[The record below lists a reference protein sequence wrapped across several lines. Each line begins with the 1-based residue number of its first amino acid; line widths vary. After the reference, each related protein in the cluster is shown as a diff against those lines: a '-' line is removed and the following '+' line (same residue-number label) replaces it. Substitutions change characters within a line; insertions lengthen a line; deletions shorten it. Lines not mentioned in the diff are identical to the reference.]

1 MEERKFVCKYCS
13 KRFPCGKSLGGH
25 IRIHMMNEHSLS
37 TATMPYSNT
46 NEFEYP
52 NRKRKRD
59 FMATTNNDSDFCYG
73 YGYGGGVKENPK
85 KTKSSKF
92 CKECG
97 KGFPSLKAL
106 CGHMACH
113 SEKERGTNNR
123 FQLESNSG
131 ISEKQKL
138 VLDSNSD
145 TETSVPV
152 RRSKRMRYKNFSS
165 NNSNPF
171 YCSSSSSVSEIEQ
184 EQQEVARCLMMLSK
198 DTSYKGQFMLFAN
211 NNSAV
216 LEAKLPFVDE
226 KKKIGYDSDN
236 SDSGYF
242 RYGPKKKVD
251 SDYYDDD
258 DEVNDN
264 GDSRRNKNWKLESLT
279 SEDCSALE
287 SHEFNNNITDTD
299 SKSHSNKKINVN
311 NKGKSKSKK
320 KKKKKVLKSKKNK
333 EHECPICNRVFRS
346 GQALGGHKR
355 SHFIGGSE
363 ENTLFIR
370 PDATTTVVPCL
381 IDLNLPAPVE
391 DAPF

>member
-1 MEERKFVCKYCS
+1 
-13 KRFPCGKSLGGH
+13 
-25 IRIHMMNEHSLS
+25 
-37 TATMPYSNT
+37 MPYSSNT

-73 YGYGGGVKENPK
+73 YGGSSSSRYGYGGGIKENPK

-113 SEKERGTNNR
+113 SDKERGTNSNNR
-123 FQLESNSG
+123 FQFESNSG

-138 VLDSNSD
+138 VVDSNSD

-152 RRSKRMRYKNFSS
+152 RRSKRMRFKNVSNN

-171 YCSSSSSVSEIEQ
+171 YCSSSSSVSEVEQ
-184 EQQEVARCLMMLSK
+184 EREEVARCLMMLSK
-198 DTSYKGQFMLFAN
+198 DTSYKDQFMLFSN
-211 NNSAV
+211 NNSVV

-251 SDYYDDD
+251 SDYYYDDD
-258 DEVNDN
+258 DEVNNN

-279 SEDCSALE
+279 SEDFSALE
-287 SHEFNNNITDTD
+287 SHEFNNNSTDTD
-299 SKSHSNKKINVN
+299 SKSHSNKKIHVN
-311 NKGKSKSKK
+311 NKGNNKIKSKK
-320 KKKKKVLKSKKNK
+320 KKKKKLLKSKKNK
-333 EHECPICNRVFRS
+333 EHECPICNRMFRS

-355 SHFIGGSE
+355 SHFVGGSE

-370 PDATTTVVPCL
+370 PDATATVVPCL